1 MVKKRF
7 FAVLISSLLISLSL
21 FAVNVPSI
29 QGRVSDY
36 AKIIRDSDERE
47 IEEYLAGLE
56 QSTGIQIAVLT
67 MPSLEGEDISSFGI
81 KVADKWNLD
90 NSNICSVK

>member
-7 FAVLISSLLISLSL
+7 IAALFSSFLISSLI
-21 FAVNVPSI
+21 FAANVPPI

-47 IEEYLAGLE
+47 IEEYLAG
-56 QSTGIQIAVLT
+56 V
-67 MPSLEGEDISSFGI
+67 
-81 KVADKWNLD
+81 
-90 NSNICSVK
+90 